1 MVSFEEEYAAQCCV
15 VKALSNRS
23 EPNSKIR
30 LEIEDVLPVIRA
42 IRAPNA
48 FLKPSESH
56 GHKSESTLPIDAIPA
71 GLLLLL
77 QAGFPKSGQL
87 ERVLSEAWVQEWQ
100 GWHEA
105 RRIDRAHGGNSIGSE
120 AFGDL
125 YHRFLQCVHANVTL
139 VAKSDRQR
147 TQELRLQGVLKGE
160 GFGFRHQ

>member
-1 MVSFEEEYAAQCCV
+1 M
-15 VKALSNRS
+15 
-23 EPNSKIR
+23 
-30 LEIEDVLPVIRA
+30 EIQDLLPAIRA
-42 IRAPNA
+42 IRAPSA

-56 GHKSESTLPIDAIPA
+56 GHKLESTLPIDAILA

-77 QAGFPKSGQL
+77 LAGFPKSGQL
-87 ERVLSEAWVQEWQ
+87 ERVLSETWVQEWQ

-105 RRIDRAHGGNSIGSE
+105 RTIDQAHGGSSIGSE

-147 TQELRLQGVLKGE
+147 TQELRLQGLVKGE
-160 GFGFRHQ
+160 GLVFASSSCLIGSLLQCMVGAGLILESEWFAFERAR